1 MAWLWFWLYSF
12 LSEDGKNNGES
23 EMCETTTVII
33 DTSNIK
39 VEDGGLIHL
48 EECPED
54 DESKKFSSFSTLYHF
69 YTILYILR
77 KFLPYPS
84 PHLFFL
90 RWGGPICLHWGGQ
103 IQNWFNWKQ
112 QLFFDNYN
120 CVLRAKKI
128 LYTVVLETC
137 SFHDCWSK

>member
-1 MAWLWFWLYSF
+1 MHCFIFRCKIRVINVAWLWFWSYSF

-54 DESKKFSSFSTLYHF
+54 DESKQFFSFSTLFYF
-69 YTILYILR
+69 YTV
-77 KFLPYPS
+77 S
-84 PHLFFL
+84 
-90 RWGGPICLHWGGQ
+90 ICC
-103 IQNWFNWKQ
+103 I
-112 QLFFDNYN
+112 
-120 CVLRAKKI
+120 
-128 LYTVVLETC
+128 
-137 SFHDCWSK
+137 

>member
-1 MAWLWFWLYSF
+1 MINLAWLLLWSYSF

-54 DESKKFSSFSTLYHF
+54 DESTGKQFSSFSTLF
-69 YTILYILR
+69 
-77 KFLPYPS
+77 S
-84 PHLFFL
+84 S
-90 RWGGPICLHWGGQ
+90 
-103 IQNWFNWKQ
+103 
-112 QLFFDNYN
+112 
-120 CVLRAKKI
+120 
-128 LYTVVLETC
+128 YTVC
-137 SFHDCWSK
+137 

>member
-1 MAWLWFWLYSF
+1 MINLAWLLLWSYSF

-54 DESKKFSSFSTLYHF
+54 DESKLFSSFSTLF
-69 YTILYILR
+69 
-77 KFLPYPS
+77 S
-84 PHLFFL
+84 S
-90 RWGGPICLHWGGQ
+90 
-103 IQNWFNWKQ
+103 
-112 QLFFDNYN
+112 
-120 CVLRAKKI
+120 
-128 LYTVVLETC
+128 YTVC
-137 SFHDCWSK
+137 

>member
-1 MAWLWFWLYSF
+1 MINLAWLLLWSYSI

-54 DESKKFSSFSTLYHF
+54 DESKQFSSFSTLF
-69 YTILYILR
+69 
-77 KFLPYPS
+77 S
-84 PHLFFL
+84 S
-90 RWGGPICLHWGGQ
+90 
-103 IQNWFNWKQ
+103 
-112 QLFFDNYN
+112 
-120 CVLRAKKI
+120 
-128 LYTVVLETC
+128 YTVC
-137 SFHDCWSK
+137 